1 MVLLLV
7 VGRSTWVITMLLG
20 RLPVLALWGR
30 VVVVVLTSVVSVAG
44 LAMALLRGT
53 VLIVVVVVWI
63 RHGDESEIVSSLS
76 SMDEILQ
83 IHNRENERARR
94 R

>member
-1 MVLLLV
+1 
-7 VGRSTWVITMLLG
+7 
-20 RLPVLALWGR
+20 
-30 VVVVVLTSVVSVAG
+30 
-44 LAMALLRGT
+44 MALLRGT

-63 RHGDESEIVSSLS
+63 RHGDESEIVSNLS

-83 IHNRENERARR
+83 IHNKENERARR